1 MVRFWHQWDWAAGE
15 REFQRAI
22 ELNPN
27 YATAHHWYALSLPLT
42 GNPAKALSEIEK
54 AEALDPLSLGIG
66 STAAFILYI
75 NRRYD
80 QAIDQ
85 CRKTLDLD
93 SDFALTHYFLGLAC
107 IQKAQYPE
115 AIDALERAVF
125 LSNRM
130 VVPLSGLAH
139 AYAVAGRIADAVRI
153 LEELKDASKSRYVS
167 FYDLCCVYAG
177 MGRMDEAFECIE
189 KAFGELGWL
198 SYLNLEPMLDR
209 LKADTSL

>member
-1 MVRFWHQWDWAAGE
+1 
-15 REFQRAI
+15 
-22 ELNPN
+22 
-27 YATAHHWYALSLPLT
+27 
-42 GNPAKALSEIEK
+42 
-54 AEALDPLSLGIG
+54 LSLGIG

-107 IQKAQYPE
+107 IQKTQYPE

-139 AYAVAGRIADAVRI
+139 AYAVAGRTPDAVRI
-153 LEELKDASKSRYVS
+153 LEELKEASKSRYVS

-209 LKADTSL
+209 LRADPRFNDTLGRIARHTGGSTHAPIRDPDHG